1 MRLTGEV
8 NALNEAIRRLISEG
22 GDGKLLRRYEN
33 PNNPRDTSWNG
44 KRKKL
49 LDDEAQYEA
58 AQKGEEPKDPKMG
71 LSVTARSSYCLY
83 SAVRYQTQRGAL
95 ATTAP

>member
-33 PNNPRDTSWNG
+33 PNNPRDTSWND
-44 KRKKL
+44 KRKKSCSTTRHSTRL
-49 LDDEAQYEA
+49 
-58 AQKGEEPKDPKMG
+58 PRR
-71 LSVTARSSYCLY
+71 ARNP
-83 SAVRYQTQRGAL
+83 RTQRWG
-95 ATTAP
+95 

>member
-33 PNNPRDTSWNG
+33 PNNPRDTS
-44 KRKKL
+44 
-49 LDDEAQYEA
+49 
-58 AQKGEEPKDPKMG
+58 
-71 LSVTARSSYCLY
+71 
-83 SAVRYQTQRGAL
+83 
-95 ATTAP
+95 